1 MIDYT
6 EVKRLY
12 DMGLTDSEISRRL
25 NISRLSIRNW
35 RKQEGLE
42 TRYATSQKVNTGNIC
57 FDCRR
62 PSVLCPWLLE
72 EAPVPGWTA
81 IPTKINNFHAAV
93 NPQEDPKKGDQMNFR
108 PIYDAPVPPGLIPSA
123 DELTIELDEKHL
135 ALRAS
140 TFRDGH
146 FRREVY
152 LDIKSLVEVEGS
164 E

>member
-1 MIDYT
+1 MKDYT

-81 IPTKINNFHAAV
+81 IPTKINNFHASGSQVDSFKVTAC
-93 NPQEDPKKGDQMNFR
+93 PLYIEPKKRGK
-108 PIYDAPVPPGLIPSA
+108 A
-123 DELTIELDEKHL
+123 K
-135 ALRAS
+135 
-140 TFRDGH
+140 
-146 FRREVY
+146 
-152 LDIKSLVEVEGS
+152 
-164 E
+164 